1 MFFEVSQGGERAILC
16 SVTLREPWY
25 VPDHEEFRS
34 LAESAGAVIVA
45 EVRAQRYRPSP
56 ANFVGAG
63 KVEELAALVKAEEAD
78 LVMFDGHLSPSQER
92 NLEKQLEARVIDRS
106 GLILDIFA
114 ARAQTFEGKLQ
125 VELAQLDHIRT
136 RLIRGW
142 THLERQKGGI
152 GLRGPGETQLET
164 DRRLIAVRMNS
175 LKGRIEKV
183 RKTRDQ
189 GRRARR
195 RNAIPTV
202 ALVGYTNAGK
212 STLFNR
218 LTASSIYAADQLF
231 ATLDPTL
238 RKIVLPGGAEAI
250 LADTVGFVQN
260 LPHALVDAFRAT
272 LEEAAEADVLL
283 FVQDGAHPDRLIQE
297 QAVLEVLH
305 EIGADEVPRV
315 IAMNKVD
322 QRPEVEPGQD
332 ESGRIWLSA
341 SSGVGLSSLGE
352 ALAHA
357 VGQEPEEH
365 ALVLKPNEG
374 RLRAKLYQEADVL
387 SEAVSD
393 VGDSHLT
400 VRISQSRL
408 DSLLREIGRSTEHSV

>member
-1 MFFEVSQGGERAILC
+1 MFFERESGGERAIIC
-16 SVTLREPWY
+16 SVTVREPMY
-25 VPDHEEFRS
+25 VPDVDEFRS
-34 LAESAGAVIVA
+34 LVLSAGAEIVGELMA
-45 EVRAQRYRPSP
+45 NRQRPSP
-56 ANFVGAG
+56 ANYVGVG
-63 KVEELAALVKAEEAD
+63 KVEELAALVASEEAD
-78 LVMFDGHLSPSQER
+78 LVIFDGHLSPSQER
-92 NLEKQLEARVIDRS
+92 NLEKQVQARVIDRS

-114 ARAQTFEGKLQ
+114 SRAKTFEGKLQ

-175 LKGRIEKV
+175 LKNRLEKV

-195 RNAIPTV
+195 RNDIPTV

-218 LTASSIYAADQLF
+218 LTEAGIYAADQLF

-238 RKIVLPGGAEAI
+238 RKITLPGGAVAI

-283 FVQDGAHPDRLIQE
+283 FVQDGAHPDRLMQE
-297 QAVLEVLH
+297 QAVLEVLQ
-305 EIGADEVPRV
+305 EIGAGEVPRV
-315 IAMNKVD
+315 VVMNKVD
-322 QRPEVEPGQD
+322 QRVEVTPGRD
-332 ESGRIWLSA
+332 ESGRVWISA
-341 SSGVGLSSLGE
+341 VSGLGLADLGE
-352 ALAHA
+352 AIAEA
-357 VGQEPEEH
+357 IGQQPLEH
-365 ALVLKPNEG
+365 ALTLAPHEG
-374 RLRAKLYQEADVL
+374 KLRARLYQEADIL
-387 SEAVSD
+387 GEHTSD
-393 VGDSHLT
+393 TGESCLT
-400 VRISQSRL
+400 VRISQDRL
-408 DSLLREIGRSTEHSV
+408 NTLLREVGRNPLH

>member
-1 MFFEVSQGGERAILC
+1 MFFEREAGGERAVLC
-16 SVTLREPWY
+16 SVTVREPFY
-25 VPDHEEFRS
+25 EPDVEEFRS
-34 LAESAGAVIVA
+34 LVLSAGASIVGELQA
-45 EVRAQRYRPSP
+45 NRQRPSP
-56 ANFVGAG
+56 ANYIGVG
-63 KVEELAALVKAEEAD
+63 KVEELAALVAAEEAD
-78 LVMFDGHLSPSQER
+78 LVIFDGHLSPSQER
-92 NLEKQLEARVIDRS
+92 NLERQIQARVIDRS

-114 ARAQTFEGKLQ
+114 SRAKTFEGKLQ

-136 RLIRGW
+136 RLVRGW

-164 DRRLIAVRMNS
+164 DRRLIGVRMTS
-175 LKGRIEKV
+175 LKNRLEKV

-195 RNAIPTV
+195 RNDIPTV

-218 LTASSIYAADQLF
+218 LTEANIYAADQLF

-238 RKIVLPGGAEAI
+238 RKIGLPGGATTI

-283 FVQDGAHPDRLIQE
+283 FVQDGAHADRLVQE
-297 QAVLEVLH
+297 QAVLEVLA

-315 IAMNKVD
+315 VAMNKVD
-322 QRPEVEPGQD
+322 QRDEVQPGRD
-332 ESGRIWLSA
+332 EAGRIWISA
-341 SSGVGLSSLGE
+341 VSGLGMEDLRDAIAE
-352 ALAHA
+352 AI
-357 VGQEPEEH
+357 GQAPSEH
-365 ALVLKPNEG
+365 DLTLTPQEG
-374 RLRAKLYQEADVL
+374 KLRARLYQEADVL
-387 SEAVSD
+387 AESANEFGETAIR
-393 VGDSHLT
+393 
-400 VRISQSRL
+400 VRISDARL
-408 DSLLREIGRSTEHSV
+408 TTLLREVGRNPLP

>member
-1 MFFEVSQGGERAILC
+1 VFFEREAGGERAVLC
-16 SVTLREPWY
+16 SVTVREPFY
-25 VPDHEEFRS
+25 EPDVEEFRS
-34 LAESAGAVIVA
+34 LVLSAGASIVGELQA
-45 EVRAQRYRPSP
+45 NRQRPSP
-56 ANFVGAG
+56 ANYIGVG
-63 KVEELAALVKAEEAD
+63 KVEELAALVAAEEAD
-78 LVMFDGHLSPSQER
+78 LVIFDGHLSPSQER
-92 NLEKQLEARVIDRS
+92 NLERQIQARVIDRS

-114 ARAQTFEGKLQ
+114 SRAKTFEGKLQ

-136 RLIRGW
+136 RLVRGW

-164 DRRLIAVRMNS
+164 DRRLIGVRMTS
-175 LKGRIEKV
+175 LKNRLEKV

-195 RNAIPTV
+195 RNDIPTV

-218 LTASSIYAADQLF
+218 LTEANIYAADQLF

-238 RKIVLPGGAEAI
+238 RKIGLPGGATSI

-283 FVQDGAHPDRLIQE
+283 FVQDGAHTDRLMQE
-297 QAVLEVLH
+297 QAVLEVLA

-315 IAMNKVD
+315 VVMNKVD
-322 QRPEVEPGQD
+322 QRDEVQPGRD
-332 ESGRIWLSA
+332 EAGRIWISA
-341 SSGVGLSSLGE
+341 VSGLGMDDLRDAIAE
-352 ALAHA
+352 AI
-357 VGQEPEEH
+357 GQAPSEH
-365 ALVLKPNEG
+365 DLTLTPQEG
-374 RLRAKLYQEADVL
+374 KLRARLYQEADVL
-387 SEAVSD
+387 EERANEF
-393 VGDSHLT
+393 GET
-400 VRISQSRL
+400 AIRVRISDARL
-408 DSLLREIGRSTEHSV
+408 TTLLREVGRNPLP

>member
-1 MFFEVSQGGERAILC
+1 
-16 SVTLREPWY
+16 
-25 VPDHEEFRS
+25 
-34 LAESAGAVIVA
+34 
-45 EVRAQRYRPSP
+45 
-56 ANFVGAG
+56 
-63 KVEELAALVKAEEAD
+63 
-78 LVMFDGHLSPSQER
+78 
-92 NLEKQLEARVIDRS
+92 
-106 GLILDIFA
+106 LDIFA

-218 LTASSIYAADQLF
+218 LTESSIYAADQLF

-238 RKIVLPGGAEAI
+238 RKITLPGGAEAI

-322 QRPEVEPGQD
+322 QRPEVEPGRD
-332 ESGRIWLSA
+332 EAGRIWVSA
-341 SSGVGLSSLGE
+341 SSGVGLPSLGE
-352 ALAHA
+352 ALADA
-357 VGQEPEEH
+357 IGQQPEEH
-365 ALVLKPNEG
+365 ALVLKPSEG

-408 DSLLREIGRSTEHSV
+408 DSLLREVGRSTEHSV

>member
-1 MFFEVSQGGERAILC
+1 MFFEREAGGERAVLC
-16 SVTLREPWY
+16 SVTVREPFY
-25 VPDHEEFRS
+25 EPDVEEFRS
-34 LAESAGAVIVA
+34 LVRSAGASIVGELQA
-45 EVRAQRYRPSP
+45 NRQRPSP
-56 ANFVGAG
+56 ANYIGVG
-63 KVEELAALVKAEEAD
+63 KVEELAALVAAEEAD
-78 LVMFDGHLSPSQER
+78 LVIFDGHLSPSQER
-92 NLEKQLEARVIDRS
+92 NLERQIRARVIDRS

-114 ARAQTFEGKLQ
+114 SRAKTFEGKLQ

-164 DRRLIAVRMNS
+164 DRRLIGVRMTS
-175 LKGRIEKV
+175 LKNRLEKV

-195 RNAIPTV
+195 RNDIPTV

-218 LTASSIYAADQLF
+218 LTEANIYAADQLF

-238 RKIVLPGGAEAI
+238 RKIALPGGATAI

-283 FVQDGAHPDRLIQE
+283 FVQDGAHADRLMQE
-297 QAVLEVLH
+297 QAVLEVLA

-315 IAMNKVD
+315 VVMNKVD
-322 QRPEVEPGQD
+322 QRDEVQPGRD
-332 ESGRIWLSA
+332 EAGRIWISA
-341 SSGVGLSSLGE
+341 VSGLGMDDLRDAIAE
-352 ALAHA
+352 A
-357 VGQEPEEH
+357 VGQSPSEH
-365 ALVLKPNEG
+365 DLTLTPQEG
-374 RLRAKLYQEADVL
+374 KLRARLYQEADVL
-387 SEAVSD
+387 EERANEFGETSMR
-393 VGDSHLT
+393 
-400 VRISQSRL
+400 VRISDARL
-408 DSLLREIGRSTEHSV
+408 TTLLREVGRNPLP

>member
-1 MFFEVSQGGERAILC
+1 MFFEREAGGERAVLC
-16 SVTLREPWY
+16 SVTVREPFY
-25 VPDHEEFRS
+25 EPDVEEFRS
-34 LAESAGAVIVA
+34 LVLSAGATIVGELQA
-45 EVRAQRYRPSP
+45 NRQRPSP
-56 ANFVGAG
+56 ANYIGVG
-63 KVEELAALVKAEEAD
+63 KVEELAALVAAEEAD
-78 LVMFDGHLSPSQER
+78 LVIFDGHLSPSQER
-92 NLEKQLEARVIDRS
+92 NLERQIQARVIDRS

-114 ARAQTFEGKLQ
+114 SRAKTFEGKLQ

-136 RLIRGW
+136 RLVRGW

-164 DRRLIAVRMNS
+164 DRRLIGVRMTS
-175 LKGRIEKV
+175 LKNRLEKV

-195 RNAIPTV
+195 RNDIPTV

-218 LTASSIYAADQLF
+218 LTEANIYAADQLF

-238 RKIVLPGGAEAI
+238 RKIGLPGGATAI

-283 FVQDGAHPDRLIQE
+283 FVQDGAHADRLMQE
-297 QAVLEVLH
+297 QAVLEVLA

-315 IAMNKVD
+315 VAMNKVD
-322 QRPEVEPGQD
+322 QRDEVQPGRD
-332 ESGRIWLSA
+332 EAGRIWISA
-341 SSGVGLSSLGE
+341 VSGLGMEDLRDAIAE
-352 ALAHA
+352 AI
-357 VGQEPEEH
+357 GQAPSEH
-365 ALVLKPNEG
+365 DLTLTPQEG
-374 RLRAKLYQEADVL
+374 KLRARLYQEADVL
-387 SEAVSD
+387 AESANEFGETAIR
-393 VGDSHLT
+393 
-400 VRISQSRL
+400 VRISDARL
-408 DSLLREIGRSTEHSV
+408 TTLLREVGRNPLP

>member
-1 MFFEVSQGGERAILC
+1 MFFEREAGGERAVLC
-16 SVTLREPWY
+16 SVTVREPFY
-25 VPDHEEFRS
+25 EPDVEEFRS
-34 LAESAGAVIVA
+34 LVLSAGASIVGELQA
-45 EVRAQRYRPSP
+45 NRQRPSP
-56 ANFVGAG
+56 ANYIGVG
-63 KVEELAALVKAEEAD
+63 KVEELAALVAAEEAD
-78 LVMFDGHLSPSQER
+78 LVIFDGHLSPSQER
-92 NLEKQLEARVIDRS
+92 NLERQIQARVIDRS

-114 ARAQTFEGKLQ
+114 SRAKTFEGKLQ

-136 RLIRGW
+136 RLVRGW

-164 DRRLIAVRMNS
+164 DRRLIGVRMTS
-175 LKGRIEKV
+175 LKNRLEKV

-195 RNAIPTV
+195 RNDIPTV

-218 LTASSIYAADQLF
+218 LTEANIYAADQLF

-238 RKIVLPGGAEAI
+238 RKIGLPGGATTI

-283 FVQDGAHPDRLIQE
+283 FVQDGAHADRLMQE
-297 QAVLEVLH
+297 QAVLEVLA

-315 IAMNKVD
+315 VAMNKVD
-322 QRPEVEPGQD
+322 QRDEVQPGRD
-332 ESGRIWLSA
+332 EAGRIWISA
-341 SSGVGLSSLGE
+341 VSGLGMEDLRDAIAE
-352 ALAHA
+352 AI
-357 VGQEPEEH
+357 GQAPSEH
-365 ALVLKPNEG
+365 DLTLTPQEG
-374 RLRAKLYQEADVL
+374 KLRARLYQEADVL
-387 SEAVSD
+387 AESANEFGETAIK
-393 VGDSHLT
+393 
-400 VRISQSRL
+400 VRISDARL
-408 DSLLREIGRSTEHSV
+408 TTLLREVGRNPLP

>member
-1 MFFEVSQGGERAILC
+1 MFFEREAGGERAVLC
-16 SVTLREPWY
+16 SVTVREPFY
-25 VPDHEEFRS
+25 EPDVEEFRS
-34 LAESAGAVIVA
+34 LVLSAGASIVGELQA
-45 EVRAQRYRPSP
+45 NRQRPSP
-56 ANFVGAG
+56 ANYIGVG
-63 KVEELAALVKAEEAD
+63 KVEELAALVAAEEAD
-78 LVMFDGHLSPSQER
+78 LVIFDGHLSPSQER
-92 NLEKQLEARVIDRS
+92 NLERQIQARVIDRS

-114 ARAQTFEGKLQ
+114 SRAKTFEGKLQ

-136 RLIRGW
+136 RLVRGW

-164 DRRLIAVRMNS
+164 DRRLIGVRMTS
-175 LKGRIEKV
+175 LKNRLEKV

-195 RNAIPTV
+195 RNDIPTV

-218 LTASSIYAADQLF
+218 LTEANIYAADQLF

-238 RKIVLPGGAEAI
+238 RKIGLPGGATTI

-283 FVQDGAHPDRLIQE
+283 FVQDGAHADRLMQE
-297 QAVLEVLH
+297 QAVLEVLA

-315 IAMNKVD
+315 VAMNKVD
-322 QRPEVEPGQD
+322 QRDEVQPGRD
-332 ESGRIWLSA
+332 EAGRIWISA
-341 SSGVGLSSLGE
+341 VSGLGMEDLRDAIAE
-352 ALAHA
+352 AI
-357 VGQEPEEH
+357 GQAPSEH
-365 ALVLKPNEG
+365 DLTLTAQEG
-374 RLRAKLYQEADVL
+374 KLRARLYQEADVL
-387 SEAVSD
+387 AESANEFGETAIR
-393 VGDSHLT
+393 
-400 VRISQSRL
+400 VRISDARL
-408 DSLLREIGRSTEHSV
+408 TTLLREVGRNPLP

>member
-1 MFFEVSQGGERAILC
+1 MFFERESGGERAILC
-16 SVTLREPWY
+16 SVTVREPFY
-25 VPDHEEFRS
+25 EPDVEEFRS
-34 LAESAGAVIVA
+34 LVLSAGATIVGELQA
-45 EVRAQRYRPSP
+45 NRQRPSP
-56 ANFVGAG
+56 ANYIGVG
-63 KVEELAALVKAEEAD
+63 KVEELAALVAAEEAD
-78 LVMFDGHLSPSQER
+78 LVIFDGHLSPSQER
-92 NLEKQLEARVIDRS
+92 NLERQIEARVIDRS

-114 ARAQTFEGKLQ
+114 SRAKTFEGKLQ

-164 DRRLIAVRMNS
+164 DRRLIGVRMTS
-175 LKGRIEKV
+175 LKNRLEKV

-218 LTASSIYAADQLF
+218 LTTAEIYAADQLF

-238 RKIVLPGGAEAI
+238 RKITLPGGAAAI

-283 FVQDGAHPDRLIQE
+283 FVQDGAHVDRLMQE
-297 QAVLEVLH
+297 QAVLEVLA
-305 EIGADEVPRV
+305 EIGADEVPRIV
-315 IAMNKVD
+315 AMNKVD
-322 QRPEVEPGQD
+322 QRDEVRPGRD
-332 ESGRIWLSA
+332 ESGRIWISA
-341 SSGVGLSSLGE
+341 VSGLGLEDLRDAIAE
-352 ALAHA
+352 A
-357 VGQEPEEH
+357 VGQAPAEH
-365 ALVLKPNEG
+365 DLVLSPLEG
-374 RLRAKLYQEADVL
+374 RLRALLYQEADVL
-387 SEAVSD
+387 QESSNAEGETAMR
-393 VGDSHLT
+393 
-400 VRISQSRL
+400 VRISDERL
-408 DSLLREIGRSTEHSV
+408 TTLLREVGRTPLP

>member
-1 MFFEVSQGGERAILC
+1 MFFEREAGGERAVLC
-16 SVTLREPWY
+16 SVTVREPFY
-25 VPDHEEFRS
+25 EPDVEEFRS
-34 LAESAGAVIVA
+34 LVLSAGASIVGELQA
-45 EVRAQRYRPSP
+45 NRQRPSP
-56 ANFVGAG
+56 ANYIGVG
-63 KVEELAALVKAEEAD
+63 KVEELAALVAAEEAD
-78 LVMFDGHLSPSQER
+78 LVIFDGHLSPSQER
-92 NLEKQLEARVIDRS
+92 NLERQIQARVIDRS

-114 ARAQTFEGKLQ
+114 SRAKTFEGKLQ

-136 RLIRGW
+136 RLVRGW

-164 DRRLIAVRMNS
+164 DRRLIGVRMTS
-175 LKGRIEKV
+175 LKNRLEKV

-195 RNAIPTV
+195 RNDIPTV

-218 LTASSIYAADQLF
+218 LTEANIYAADQLF

-238 RKIVLPGGAEAI
+238 RKIGLPGGATAI

-283 FVQDGAHPDRLIQE
+283 FVQDGAHADRLMQE
-297 QAVLEVLH
+297 QAVLEVLA

-315 IAMNKVD
+315 VAMNKVD
-322 QRPEVEPGQD
+322 QRDEVQPGRD
-332 ESGRIWLSA
+332 EAGRIWISA
-341 SSGVGLSSLGE
+341 VSGLGMEDLRDAIAE
-352 ALAHA
+352 AI
-357 VGQEPEEH
+357 GQAPSEH
-365 ALVLKPNEG
+365 DLTLTPQEG
-374 RLRAKLYQEADVL
+374 KLRARLYQEADVL
-387 SEAVSD
+387 AESANEFGETAIR
-393 VGDSHLT
+393 
-400 VRISQSRL
+400 VRISDARL
-408 DSLLREIGRSTEHSV
+408 TTLLREVGRNPLP